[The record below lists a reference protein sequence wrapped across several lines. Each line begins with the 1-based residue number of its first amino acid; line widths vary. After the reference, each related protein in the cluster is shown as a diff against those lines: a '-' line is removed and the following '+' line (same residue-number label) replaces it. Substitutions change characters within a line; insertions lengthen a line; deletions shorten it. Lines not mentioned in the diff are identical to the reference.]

1 MPASPT
7 AAQNNIV
14 SLTQY
19 VLPAGTGGAKFVK
32 LQPSYSNATEKL
44 EIRRGKSIRDERPDG
59 NTLLK
64 DAAAAG
70 PAGSYIKKSG
80 DVSPTIS
87 KYVGA
92 VLGENRYSPQDRQ
105 QFVPSDTP
113 GAEGVSIDGADPSP
127 GGQRFENISDKGAP
141 ETSFVG
147 RTTLYAPSQL
157 KFGESPQSMVNRG
170 EPPTGY
176 TFRRLTRIGT
186 ILQLRA
192 AGEAT
197 FLAGDQND
205 DPRSQDHQFAAAF
218 IPGAGQAGAGVPLPR
233 ELLNVTE
240 IIKNLP
246 DLDEKKIEAYENE
259 LIDFNSSFEGVINT
273 ALEKFSGFTSFGL
286 SILAIV
292 LVAVIVLVFKG
303 LTLALGNSAALDRRA
318 VMPAYKAKA
327 NSAGIHGLGS
337 FKGAAMGGGTNFIA
351 DLINAFTSI
360 PPSGATALFG
370 ISPTYNREYSEAVT
384 RGALAFFGVGSMPP
398 PLLSFPGQV
407 IVTSRAIIRGVAQL
421 VKAFIDMGLAFAS
434 GNIMAAIFNLIGIIE
449 VIRNSKVIKALNT
462 FSQIGDSGPFTILG
476 KSYKKITQPEASK
489 NVFAGDETISVTGN
503 KELYDTTNNQF
514 DIGIKISEIDSVDD
528 TNYKHKMIAPVAA
541 PGAQPDAQL
550 TGEKFINKN
559 YIGLSQVKSRLRD
572 STALAWSTYRAP
584 SLFVTM
590 KDLGFSPD
598 DDSTPKFN
606 INTPNAATYADPGPR
621 ISSTKV
627 KAFEDALDGEYMP
640 FYFQDLRTNEI
651 IGLHAFLTSLSDD
664 YSANYESVSGIGRA
678 EPVRI
683 YKDTQRKIGL
693 SFMLAA
699 LDKNDFDHMW
709 DKVNRLTMLVY
720 PQYTAGKLYNGGSGI
735 KFEKPFTQQVG
746 ASPMVRLR
754 LGNLLRSNYSK
765 FNLARIFGIGS
776 ANTKVDLTAAEA
788 TAKVKTEKDTADAKQ
803 RALVESTKER
813 IRKTYDSVPAFNYVT
828 DYTYKFSK
836 VQVYYTQLDEKT
848 KKSLGTIDETAFA
861 AFAGTTVRQLT
872 GPTNKAVASARFVNG
887 GTWFR
892 TLDGD
897 KDTGLRFKLKGKFGT
912 PDGIVKYAQ
921 GIMVSSDAY
930 VDVDVPD
937 PNVLFYVPVAD
948 LVLDDESA
956 NLRKNEI
963 EKKVSENAEVEA
975 VVKAGPAPT
984 PAAPV
989 TSIAEFM
996 SADKNVIVKSFESTG
1011 GKGLAGFIDSINFDW
1026 YDRTTWDIEID
1037 RKAPK
1042 MCKVTISFTPIHDI
1056 SPGLDVH
1063 GNNRAPI
1070 YPLGPYAYGTRKGA

>member
-14 SLTQY
+14 SLAQY

-64 DAAAAG
+64 DAAAVADAG
-70 PAGSYIKKSG
+70 PYIKKSG

-87 KYVGA
+87 KYVDA
-92 VLGENRYSPQDRQ
+92 VLGKNRYHSEGVN
-105 QFVPSDTP
+105 QFVPLSTPDT
-113 GAEGVSIDGADPSP
+113 
-127 GGQRFENISDKGAP
+127 QFENISDNVSASER

-147 RTTLYAPSQL
+147 RTKLYAPSQL
-157 KFGESPQSMVNRG
+157 KLGESPQSTINRG
-170 EPPTGY
+170 ETTIGEGF

-218 IPGAGQAGAGVPLPR
+218 IPGAGQAGAGVPLSR

-246 DLDEKKIEAYENE
+246 DDDIKGTFNSAAKYEGE
-259 LIDFNSSFEGVINT
+259 LIDFNSSFEGVVNT

-286 SILAIV
+286 SILAII
-292 LVAVIVLVFKG
+292 LVAVILFVIVGAGSLFGSSESLDKTPHVIPG
-303 LTLALGNSAALDRRA
+303 L
-318 VMPAYKAKA
+318 AKENA
-327 NSAGIHGLGS
+327 IGVRGLGS
-337 FKGAAMGGGTNFIA
+337 FQGAAMGGGTNFIA
-351 DLINAFTSI
+351 DLTNALTSM
-360 PPSGATALFG
+360 PPSIGPALFG
-370 ISPTYNREYSEAVT
+370 FSPTYNREYSAAVQ
-384 RGALAFFGVGSMPP
+384 RGASAFFGIGSKPAPM
-398 PLLSFPGQV
+398 LSFPGQV
-407 IVTSRAIIRGVAQL
+407 IITARAIIRGVVQL
-421 VKAFIDMGLAFAS
+421 VKAFIDIGAAFAS

-449 VIRNSKVIKALNT
+449 VIRNSRVIKALNT
-462 FSQIGDSGPFTILG
+462 FSQIGDRKPYTILSDLG
-476 KSYKKITQPEASK
+476 FKKPDPPPP
-489 NVFAGDETISVTGN
+489 AGGLLATIGGMFSDGPKEPFDVTTP
-503 KELYDTTNNQF
+503 L
-514 DIGIKISEIDSVDD
+514 DIGIKISEIDSVIDSD
-528 TNYKHKMIAPVAA
+528 TSHKFVKAGLAGSTDVLAV
-541 PGAQPDAQL
+541 
-550 TGEKFINKN
+550 NKN
-559 YIGLSQVKSRLRD
+559 HYIGLSQVKSRLQN
-572 STALAWSTYRAP
+572 SKALAWSTYRAP
-584 SLFVTM
+584 SLSISSKKLDGYEF
-590 KDLGFSPD
+590 D
-598 DDSTPKFN
+598 DNSK
-606 INTPNAATYADPGPR
+606 PNPEVLNVAHSMHSSNAGPR
-621 ISSTKV
+621 ISSPDV

-720 PQYTAGKLYNGGSGI
+720 PQYTAGKLYNGGFGT

-776 ANTKVDLTAAEA
+776 DGTVVHISDDTAADALAAAKRASTDKIVGDAINAAREKELLIFSRQFEA
-788 TAKVKTEKDTADAKQ
+788 EK
-803 RALVESTKER
+803 
-813 IRKTYDSVPAFNYVT
+813 
-828 DYTYKFSK
+828 YKFS
-836 VQVYYTQLDEKT
+836 VIEAGSYYTKLNKSDAEKVGYIVPAGIGDIKLPGAPKKPDPTANNNFVPGGEWFKFSAEDKEKLRFKVTNTYYAGAAQASPGIWPLFAQGKFVDATSGVVYGPDGKDFFLPVKNIELQGDEKT
-848 KKSLGTIDETAFA
+848 KHFDVCTLLAEDSTEVKEAKLA
-861 AFAGTTVRQLT
+861 AEASSAAITSV
-872 GPTNKAVASARFVNG
+872 AVTDRN
-887 GTWFR
+887 
-892 TLDGD
+892 
-897 KDTGLRFKLKGKFGT
+897 
-912 PDGIVKYAQ
+912 Q
-921 GIMVSSDAY
+921 
-930 VDVDVPD
+930 
-937 PNVLFYVPVAD
+937 
-948 LVLDDESA
+948 
-956 NLRKNEI
+956 
-963 EKKVSENAEVEA
+963 
-975 VVKAGPAPT
+975 
-984 PAAPV
+984 
-989 TSIAEFM
+989 FM
-996 SADKNVIVKSFESTG
+996 NADKNVIVKSFESTG

-1026 YDRTTWDIEID
+1026 YDRTTWDIDIH
-1037 RKAPK
+1037 RKAPQ

-1056 SPGLDVH
+1056 APGLDVH